1 MLDGYG
7 IVAALTKTL
16 NSYKIVVFPRMKDVV
31 FIGVVAKVSA
41 VVFKAVVKNH
51 FAVVGGVDVIVED
64 KGGSFGKPNS
74 VLRVGETPFCI
85 SGCVNYTNSRELC
98 KVHCTM

>member
-51 FAVVGGVDVIVED
+51 IAVVGGVDVIVED
-64 KGGSFGKPNS
+64 KGGPSESPSPSYQSIRILGLIP
-74 VLRVGETPFCI
+74 EPFFF
-85 SGCVNYTNSRELC
+85 
-98 KVHCTM
+98 